1 MRTGTVVVLACAL
14 GWGAAGAA
22 VNAAAP
28 AGDVTPDAKLRA
40 SRDTYHPVMELL
52 RAKTVRLSDAQ
63 MEKLK
68 SFPLEAVWASVQ
80 QLGYTNAH
88 MSGLQSTRPSE
99 PLVGRALTI
108 RYLPRRPDLVE
119 AMQTLA
125 KEGDWPVAYNV
136 RAGEEARPGDV
147 LVVDLGGGV
156 PDGIFFG
163 DISALAA
170 QVQGARGAVL
180 YGSTRD
186 LTELR
191 AMAGFPVLAVGFDP
205 RPASQIGV
213 DWNVPVRVGGAT
225 VLPGDAVVA
234 DDEAVVFFPAS
245 IADEVIARAS
255 RVVEQENYER
265 DLVRKKQHRFRDVY
279 PLNPELRKQFEE
291 EKKEE
296 QKKKDKP

>member
-1 MRTGTVVVLACAL
+1 MRRGIVVGLACGL
-14 GWGAAGAA
+14 LWGPVGVGTAE
-22 VNAAAP
+22 AP
-28 AGDVTPDAKLRA
+28 PPGDVTPDPKLRTN
-40 SRDTYHPVMELL
+40 RDTYHPALDLL
-52 RAKTVRLSDAQ
+52 KARSVRLTDEQ

-68 SFPLEAVWASVQ
+68 SFPLEAVWASVRD
-80 QLGYTNAH
+80 LGYTNAH
-88 MSGLQSTRPSE
+88 HSGLLSTRPGE
-99 PLVGRALTI
+99 RLVGRALTI
-108 RYLPRRPDLVE
+108 HYLPRRPDLVE
-119 AMQTLA
+119 AMQALA

-147 LVVDLGGGV
+147 LVVDLGGGIA
-156 PDGIFFG
+156 DGIFFG

-170 QVQGARGAVL
+170 QVSGARGAVL

-191 AMAGFPVLAVGFDP
+191 EMAGFPVLAVGFDP
-205 RPASQIGV
+205 RPATQIGV

-245 IADEVIARAS
+245 IADQVIERAA

-265 DLVRKKQHRFRDVY
+265 ALVRRKQHRFRDVY
-279 PLNPELRKQFEE
+279 PLNPELKKQFEE
-291 EKKEE
+291 
-296 QKKKDKP
+296 QKKDKP